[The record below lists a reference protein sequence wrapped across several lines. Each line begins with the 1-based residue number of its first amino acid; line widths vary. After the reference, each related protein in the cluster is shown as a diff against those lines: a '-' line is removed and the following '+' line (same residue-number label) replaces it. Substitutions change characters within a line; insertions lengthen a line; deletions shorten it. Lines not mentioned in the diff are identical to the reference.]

1 MGATFQSELEQEM
14 SVPQPKKFEI
24 GLVMAGAISAGAYTA
39 GVIDFLLQALAEWEQ
54 ARKAE
59 DNAIPPHQITIEVM
73 AGSSAGG
80 MTAAIAAAA
89 LCSGLNPVTSK
100 PAPDAAIDNRLFS
113 SWVQQVDLAPMLSS
127 EDLAKKD
134 MPVVS
139 LLNSTLLDRIAEQAL
154 TFTTNCERPAYISEV
169 LHLLL
174 TVTNLRGVPYVIGLE
189 GDVAVGHGMSM
200 HADYMHFALS
210 DQGMKRPPGATA
222 LDRKRANSANWQLL
236 GQAALATGAFPVGLA
251 PRTLS
256 RKLRLLEGAIDDD
269 YAEREW
275 MISVIPK
282 SGETDCRCQGTAKFP
297 PAWPPES
304 LHLDRGPFEYQF
316 LCVDG
321 GLMNNEPLELARRLL
336 KGDDDHNPRD
346 PGQAKRA
353 LLMIDPFPNLAPFDP
368 EYTVRDGLLPVILG
382 MFSSLKNQAR
392 FKPDEIALALDPN
405 VASRFLI
412 APKRDNEAFP
422 IASGSLGGFGGFLSY
437 DFRMH
442 DFMLGRRNC
451 QQFLRRHFILPESNP
466 LFADWSSEMKAKYRV
481 DKLGQPHL
489 PIVPL
494 LGRAYEEAPLDRWP
508 GYTQAQLKTMMEL
521 IGDRLN
527 NVVRRIIEQT
537 FRRWPLH
544 SLAWF
549 LWGLKKSETRDKI
562 KNIIVA
568 DLKKHKLLQ

>member
-1 MGATFQSELEQEM
+1 M
-14 SVPQPKKFEI
+14 SVSQPKKFEL

-39 GVIDFLLQALAEWEQ
+39 GVLDFLLQALAEWEQ

-59 DNAIPPHQITIEVM
+59 DNATPPHQVTIEVM

-80 MTAAIAAAA
+80 MTAAITAAA

-113 SWVQQVDLAPMLSS
+113 SWVQQVDLAPMLSN

-139 LLNSTLLDRIAEQAL
+139 LLNSTPLDRIAEQAL

-174 TVTNLRGVPYVIGLE
+174 TVSNLRGVPYVIGLE

-222 LDRKRANSANWQLL
+222 LDRKRANSANWRLL

-275 MISVIPK
+275 MISVIPN
-282 SGETDCRCQGTAKFP
+282 SGETDCRCQGVAKFP

-368 EYTVRDGLLPVILG
+368 EYTVRDGLLPVILN

-437 DFRMH
+437 DFRAH

-451 QQFLRRHFILPESNP
+451 QRFLDKHFVLPEGNP
-466 LFADWSSEMKAKYRV
+466 LFADWSSEMKVKYRV
-481 DKLGQPHL
+481 DKLGKPHL

-494 LGRAYEEAPLDRWP
+494 LGPAREEVPLDRWP
-508 GYTQAQLKTMMEL
+508 AYTQAQLKTMMEL
-521 IGDRLN
+521 IQDRLD
-527 NVVRRIIEQT
+527 NVVQKIIEQT
-537 FRRWPLH
+537 FRGWHLR
-544 SLAWF
+544 SLARI
-549 LWGLKKSETRDKI
+549 LWWRKKPESLDKI
-562 KNIIVA
+562 KSIVVA
-568 DLKKHKLLQ
+568 DLKKNNLLQ

>member
-39 GVIDFLLQALAEWEQ
+39 GVVDFLLQALAEWEQ

-59 DNAIPPHQITIEVM
+59 AEATPPHQATIEVI
-73 AGSSAGG
+73 AGASAGG

-89 LCSGLNPVTSK
+89 LCSGLTPVMSK
-100 PAPDAAIDNRLFS
+100 PAPDAVVDNRLFS
-113 SWVQQVDLAPMLSS
+113 SWVQQVDLAQMLIS
-127 EDLAKKD
+127 EDLAEKGK
-134 MPVVS
+134 PVVS
-139 LLNSTLLDRIAEQAL
+139 LLNSTPLDRIAEQAL
-154 TFTTNCERPAYISEV
+154 TFTTTCERPAYISEV

-174 TVTNLRGVPYVIGLE
+174 TVSNLRGVPYIIGLE
-189 GDVAVGHGMSM
+189 GDVAAGHGMSM
-200 HADYMHFALS
+200 HADYMHFALG
-210 DQGMKRPPGATA
+210 DPGAERVPGA
-222 LDRKRANSANWQLL
+222 VMLDRKGANNANWLLL

-256 RKLRLLEGAIDDD
+256 RKLQLLEGAIDDD

-275 MISVIPK
+275 MISAIPK
-282 SGETDCRCQGTAKFP
+282 PGETYYRCQEAKHFS
-297 PAWPPES
+297 PAWPRES
-304 LHLDRGPFEYQF
+304 LNLEHGPFEYQF

-321 GLMNNEPLELARRLL
+321 GLMNNEPLELARRIL
-336 KGDDDHNPRD
+336 KGDDEHNPRD

-368 EYTVRDGLLPVILG
+368 KYTAQDGLLPVVLG

-392 FKPDEIALALDPN
+392 FKPDEIALALNPN

-422 IASGSLGGFGGFLSY
+422 IASGSLGGFGGFFSY
-437 DFRMH
+437 DFRAH
-442 DFMLGRRNC
+442 DYMLGRRNC
-451 QQFLRRHFILPESNP
+451 QQFLRRYFILPESNP

-521 IGDRLN
+521 IEDRLN

-537 FRRWPLH
+537 FRSWHLRK
-544 SLAWF
+544 LAWF
-549 LWGLKKSETRDKI
+549 LWGLKKRETRDKI

-568 DLKKHKLLQ
+568 DLKTHKLLQ